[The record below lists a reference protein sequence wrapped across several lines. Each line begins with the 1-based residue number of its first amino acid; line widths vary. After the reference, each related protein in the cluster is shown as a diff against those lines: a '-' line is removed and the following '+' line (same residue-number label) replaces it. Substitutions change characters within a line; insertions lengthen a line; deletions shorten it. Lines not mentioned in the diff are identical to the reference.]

1 MNKKSDAGEKEP
13 GGKFKVTANAKP
25 KSDSQGFAKAFR
37 SLRNI
42 VSQSKKSGSGGS
54 NRSSRPS
61 RGAPTVKAGTSMQRC
76 SVRVTYANNKGDGQW
91 GAHGKYIARESAS
104 LENQVDLENQVESAP
119 AQLGEEKELT
129 TEEEIKNEQS
139 GREPNS
145 FGAGRVTG
153 IEPSSRDRI
162 LRNGRDS
169 ALYKPYISEHFE
181 RGLAPKSINSLRS
194 LSGVSVV
201 RIGAKGSEML
211 LQGDARNQL
220 EPGGTERHSILRRGS
235 DGKSGKAKGRKQVNK
250 QPAKGFGSE
259 GDNME
264 IAGTLDAWQKSN
276 DDHLFKLI
284 ISPEFGER
292 MDLQRH
298 TKELVKQMEK
308 DTGTRLQWVAVEH
321 FNTEHP
327 HVHLAIRG
335 VDDQGQPLRIGKEY
349 IKTGIRANAQR
360 LATNQLGYRTHDD
373 MRLAAERQVT
383 QQRYTELDRA
393 LRNKS
398 QPVTEGHKLDYNT
411 PIPKAQHIREA
422 RLREIRRLQ
431 QLCTMGLAHKTGPLT
446 WVVDRSFEQALRQM
460 QVGNDR
466 LKSLHE
472 QRHTLSD
479 PRLPLVATELRNVR
493 RLSGKVIGTGLDE
506 NRGIPYLLLEGTDA
520 KVHYLYQDGALN
532 EARRKGQLQPG
543 SFVEIERQFI
553 QGGDGRK
560 RAQIVVTDRGP
571 AEALLTDQKHLAR
584 DALRA
589 AKGQPSLPR
598 ESGYGGWLGRYH
610 KAVAKRA
617 QELVNG
623 GQLKPGPNGYE
634 YAARGKSGGIQR

>member
-104 LENQVDLENQVESAP
+104 LENQVDLENKVESAP

-284 ISPEFGER
+284 ISPEFGEK

>member
-1 MNKKSDAGEKEP
+1 MSKKSDAGEKEP
-13 GGKFKVTANAKP
+13 GGKVKVTANAKP
-25 KSDSQGFAKAFR
+25 KNDSQGFAKAFR

-42 VSQSKKSGSGGS
+42 VSQSKKSGGGS
-54 NRSSRPS
+54 NRSSRPA
-61 RGAPTVKAGTSMQRC
+61 RGAPTAKVGTSMQRC

-104 LENQVDLENQVESAP
+104 LENQIESAP
-119 AQLGEEKELT
+119 AQMGEEKELT
-129 TEEEIKNEQS
+129 TQEEISNEQP
-139 GREPNS
+139 GREPES

-169 ALYKPYISEHFE
+169 ALYKPYIGEHYE
-181 RGLAPKSINSLRS
+181 RGLAPKSLNSLRS
-194 LSGVSVV
+194 LSGISVA
-201 RIGAKGSEML
+201 RIGAKGAEML
-211 LQGDARNQL
+211 LPGDARNKL
-220 EPGGTERHSILRRGS
+220 EPGGAERHSILRRGS

-250 QPAKGFGSE
+250 QPARGFGSD

-284 ISPEFGER
+284 ISPEFGEK

-335 VDDQGQPLRIGKEY
+335 VDDQGQPLRLGKEY

-360 LATNQLGYRTHDD
+360 LATNQLGYRTHED

-383 QQRYTELDRA
+383 QQRFTELDRA

-543 SFVEIERQFI
+543 AVVEIERQFI

-617 QELVNG
+617 QELVKG

>member
-1 MNKKSDAGEKEP
+1 M
-13 GGKFKVTANAKP
+13 
-25 KSDSQGFAKAFR
+25 
-37 SLRNI
+37 
-42 VSQSKKSGSGGS
+42 
-54 NRSSRPS
+54 
-61 RGAPTVKAGTSMQRC
+61 
-76 SVRVTYANNKGDGQW
+76 
-91 GAHGKYIARESAS
+91 
-104 LENQVDLENQVESAP
+104 
-119 AQLGEEKELT
+119 
-129 TEEEIKNEQS
+129 
-139 GREPNS
+139 
-145 FGAGRVTG
+145 
-153 IEPSSRDRI
+153 
-162 LRNGRDS
+162 
-169 ALYKPYISEHFE
+169 
-181 RGLAPKSINSLRS
+181 
-194 LSGVSVV
+194 
-201 RIGAKGSEML
+201 
-211 LQGDARNQL
+211 
-220 EPGGTERHSILRRGS
+220 
-235 DGKSGKAKGRKQVNK
+235 
-250 QPAKGFGSE
+250 
-259 GDNME
+259 
-264 IAGTLDAWQKSN
+264 
-276 DDHLFKLI
+276 
-284 ISPEFGER
+284 
-292 MDLQRH
+292 
-298 TKELVKQMEK
+298 
-308 DTGTRLQWVAVEH
+308 AVEH

-335 VDDQGQPLRIGKEY
+335 VDDRGQPLRLGKEY

-360 LATNQLGYRTHDD
+360 LATNQLGYRTHED

-383 QQRYTELDRA
+383 QQRFTELDRS

-398 QPVTEGHKLDYNT
+398 QPVTEGHKLDYST

-431 QLCTMGLAHKTGPLT
+431 QLCTMGLARKTGPLT
-446 WVVDRSFEQALRQM
+446 WVVDRSFEQALRQV
-460 QVGNDR
+460 QIGNDR

-506 NRGIPYLLLEGTDA
+506 SRGIPYLLLEGTDA

-543 SFVEIERQFI
+543 AFVEIERQFI

>member
-1 MNKKSDAGEKEP
+1 MIKKSDAGEKEP
-13 GGKFKVTANAKP
+13 GGKVKVTANAKP
-25 KSDSQGFAKAFR
+25 KNDSQGFAKAFR

-42 VSQSKKSGSGGS
+42 VSQSKKAGSGGS

-61 RGAPTVKAGTSMQRC
+61 RGAPTAKVGTSMQRC

-91 GAHGKYIARESAS
+91 AAHGKYIARESAS
-104 LENQVDLENQVESAP
+104 LENQIESAP
-119 AQLGEEKELT
+119 AKNGEEKELAT
-129 TEEEIKNEQS
+129 QEEINNEQQ
-139 GREPNS
+139 GREPDAY
-145 FGAGRVTG
+145 GAGRVAG
-153 IEPSSRDRI
+153 IDPSARDRI

-169 ALYKPYISEHFE
+169 ALYKPYISEHYE

-194 LSGVSVV
+194 LSGISLA
-201 RIGAKGSEML
+201 RIGAKRAEML
-211 LQGDARNQL
+211 LPGDARNQL
-220 EPGGTERHSILRRGS
+220 ESGRAERHSILRRGS
-235 DGKSGKAKGRKQVNK
+235 DGKSGAPKSSKQVK
-250 QPAKGFGSE
+250 KPAQGFGSD
-259 GDNME
+259 GDSMD

-335 VDDQGQPLRIGKEY
+335 VDDRGQPLRLGKEY

-360 LATNQLGYRTHDD
+360 LATNQLGYRTHED

-383 QQRYTELDRA
+383 QQRFTELDRS

-398 QPVTEGHKLDYNT
+398 QPVTEGHKLDYST

-431 QLCTMGLAHKTGPLT
+431 QLCTMGLARKTGPLT
-446 WVVDRSFEQALRQM
+446 WVVDRSFEQALRQV
-460 QVGNDR
+460 QIGNDR

-506 NRGIPYLLLEGTDA
+506 SRGIPYLLLEGTDA

-543 SFVEIERQFI
+543 AFVEIERQFI

>member
-104 LENQVDLENQVESAP
+104 LENQVDLENKVESAP

>member
-1 MNKKSDAGEKEP
+1 MIKKSDAGEKEQS
-13 GGKFKVTANAKP
+13 GKVKVTANAKP
-25 KSDSQGFAKAFR
+25 KNDSQGFAKAFR

-42 VSQSKKSGSGGS
+42 VSQSKKAGSGGS

-61 RGAPTVKAGTSMQRC
+61 RGAPTAKVGTSMQRC
-76 SVRVTYANNKGDGQW
+76 SVRVTYASNKGDGQW
-91 GAHGKYIARESAS
+91 AAHGKYIARESAS
-104 LENQVDLENQVESAP
+104 LENQIESAP
-119 AQLGEEKELT
+119 AKNGEEKELAIQ
-129 TEEEIKNEQS
+129 EEINNEQP
-139 GREPNS
+139 GRETDAY
-145 FGAGRVTG
+145 GAGRVAG

-162 LRNGRDS
+162 LRSGRDS
-169 ALYKPYISEHFE
+169 ALYKPYISEHYE
-181 RGLAPKSINSLRS
+181 RGLAPKSINSLRN
-194 LSGVSVV
+194 LSGISLA
-201 RIGAKGSEML
+201 RIGAKRAEML
-211 LQGDARNQL
+211 LPGDARNQL
-220 EPGGTERHSILRRGS
+220 ESRGTERHSILRWGS
-235 DGKSGKAKGRKQVNK
+235 DGKSGAPKSSKQVK
-250 QPAKGFGSE
+250 KPAQGFGSD
-259 GDNME
+259 GDSMD

-276 DDHLFKLI
+276 DEHLFKLI
-284 ISPEFGER
+284 ISPEFGEK

-335 VDDQGQPLRIGKEY
+335 IDDQGQPLRLGKEY
-349 IKTGIRANAQR
+349 IKTGIRATAQR
-360 LATNQLGYRTHDD
+360 LATNQLGYRTHED

-383 QQRYTELDRA
+383 QQRFTELDRA

-543 SFVEIERQFI
+543 AFVEIERQFI

>member
-104 LENQVDLENQVESAP
+104 LENQVDLDNQVESAP

-129 TEEEIKNEQS
+129 TEGEINNEQS

-145 FGAGRVTG
+145 FGAGRVAG

-284 ISPEFGER
+284 ISPEFGEK

>member
-1 MNKKSDAGEKEP
+1 MIKKSDAGEKEP
-13 GGKFKVTANAKP
+13 GGKVKVTANAKP
-25 KSDSQGFAKAFR
+25 KNDSQGFAKAFR

-42 VSQSKKSGSGGS
+42 VSQSKKAGSGGS

-61 RGAPTVKAGTSMQRC
+61 RGAPTAKVGTSMQRC

-91 GAHGKYIARESAS
+91 AAHGKYIARESAS
-104 LENQVDLENQVESAP
+104 LENQIESAP
-119 AQLGEEKELT
+119 AKNGEEKELAT
-129 TEEEIKNEQS
+129 QEEINNEQQ
-139 GREPNS
+139 GREPDAY
-145 FGAGRVTG
+145 GAGRVAG
-153 IEPSSRDRI
+153 IDPSARDRI

-169 ALYKPYISEHFE
+169 ALYKPYISEHYE

-194 LSGVSVV
+194 LSGISLA
-201 RIGAKGSEML
+201 RIGAKRAEML
-211 LQGDARNQL
+211 LPGDARNQL
-220 EPGGTERHSILRRGS
+220 ESGRAERHSILRRGS
-235 DGKSGKAKGRKQVNK
+235 DGKSGAPKSSKQVK
-250 QPAKGFGSE
+250 KPAQGFGSD
-259 GDNME
+259 GDSMD

-335 VDDQGQPLRIGKEY
+335 VDDRGQPLRLGKEY

-360 LATNQLGYRTHDD
+360 LATNQLGYRTHED

-383 QQRYTELDRA
+383 QQRFTELDRS

-398 QPVTEGHKLDYNT
+398 QPVTEGHKLDYST

-446 WVVDRSFEQALRQM
+446 WVVDRSFEQALRQI
-460 QVGNDR
+460 QIGNDR

-506 NRGIPYLLLEGTDA
+506 SRGIPYLLLEGTDA

-543 SFVEIERQFI
+543 AFVEIERQFI